1 MSYIVEKKL
10 KTCYNKK
17 ANKFNY
23 GENMLNELKENLK
36 KSLFQIIS
44 DLGYVDNIN
53 IKTSD
58 DIILEIPK
66 DKEHG
71 DYSTNTA
78 MRLAKIAKKKPLD
91 IAKEIID
98 RLDNTNLHL
107 SKVEIAGVG
116 FINFTIDISY
126 LLDVVLKINKEQNQ
140 YGNSNIGNNEKICLE
155 FVSANPTGYL
165 HVGHGRGAAYGDS
178 LARIMN
184 KAGYL
189 VHKEHYVNDAGNQIT
204 NMALSVYERYK
215 ELFGLQAEM
224 KDDYYHGK
232 EIITVAKDLKNEYN
246 DQYLNHF
253 DLEFFKEY
261 GTLKLLNNLKNDL
274 QRFNV
279 SFDTWFSEKSL
290 YQNGSVEKVLNLLK
304 EKDCTYQKDG
314 ALWLKTTNYNDEK
327 DRVIIKTD
335 GSYTYLL
342 PDIAYH
348 ANKLSRGYD
357 HLIDVLGADHHG
369 YIERLKAAVSMVG
382 GNSNLID
389 IEILQMVRVI
399 ENGQEVKMSKRSGKA
414 ITLIDLIDE
423 VGTDALRYFYVAKSL
438 STHMDLD
445 LDLMKQKSNDN
456 PVFYAQ
462 YAYARISSIFK
473 NTNDLN
479 IKFKP
484 VEKFKKID
492 PLTVS
497 DLCLTLLQY
506 QSVIE
511 EVAQKRLVHKL
522 THYIDELAYKLHS
535 YYNDQKVIGDDLELM
550 MEKLTV
556 LKAVQIVLKDSLS
569 LIGVSTPEKM

>member
-1 MSYIVEKKL
+1 
-10 KTCYNKK
+10 
-17 ANKFNY
+17 
-23 GENMLNELKENLK
+23 MLNELKELIKNSIFKVL
-36 KSLFQIIS
+36 STLN
-44 DLGYVDNIN
+44 YVDGVV
-53 IKTSD
+53 IKSSD

-66 DKEHG
+66 DKDHG

-78 MRLAKIAKKKPLD
+78 MRLAKVARKRPID
-91 IAKEIID
+91 IANEIING
-98 RLDNTNLHL
+98 LNKEELHL
-107 SKVEIAGVG
+107 SNVELAGPG
-116 FINFTIDISY
+116 FINFTIDKNYI
-126 LLDVVLKINKEQNQ
+126 LNIALKVNEQEFDF
-140 YGNSNIGNNEKICLE
+140 GKSNIGNNTKICLE

-184 KAGYL
+184 KAGYN

-215 ELFGLQAEM
+215 ELFGYPIDM

-232 EIITVAKDLKNEYN
+232 EIITVASNIKDEFGDK
-246 DQYLNHF
+246 YLNNF
-253 DLEFFKEY
+253 DMDFFKVY
-261 GTLKLLNNLKNDL
+261 GTEKLLNNLKKDL
-274 QRFNV
+274 EKFNV
-279 SFDTWFSEKSL
+279 TFDTWFSEKSL
-290 YQNGSVEKVLNLLK
+290 YSSGAVENVLTLLNDK
-304 EKDCTYQKDG
+304 GFTYKKDD
-314 ALWLKTTNYNDEK
+314 ALWLRTTDYTDEK
-327 DRVIIKTD
+327 DRVIIKGD
-335 GSYTYLL
+335 GSFTYLL

-369 YIERLKAAVSMVG
+369 YIDRLKAAVSMVG
-382 GNSNLID
+382 GDSNLID
-389 IEILQMVRVI
+389 VEILQMVRVM
-399 ENGQEVKMSKRSGKA
+399 ENGTEVKMSKRSGKA
-414 ITLIDLIDE
+414 ITLIDLIDDA
-423 VGTDALRYFYVAKSL
+423 GTDALRYFYVAKSL

-462 YAYARISSIFK
+462 YAHARICSIFK
-473 NTNDLN
+473 NAKDAN
-479 IKFKP
+479 IIFTP
-484 VEKFKKID
+484 VKEFKKID
-492 PLTVS
+492 PSTVS
-497 DLCLTLLQY
+497 ELCLTLLQY

-535 YYNDQKVIGDDLELM
+535 YYNDQKVITDDVELV

-569 LIGVSTPEKM
+569 LIGVSAPEKM